1 MLASLRSA
9 QGPRMSPL
17 GLYVPGTSLVHRAP
31 AGLKLVVMIAAGV
44 ASVFLRA
51 PWEVAAAL
59 VVVLLSYGVAGLPP
73 RTVVRQVRPLLWVGL
88 VTAGFH
94 LVANG
99 WERAVVVV
107 GVLAVLL
114 LLAALVTL
122 TTRTTDLVD
131 AVVTACRPLRVL
143 RVDPERVGLM
153 IALGIRCVP
162 VVVGL
167 AEDVRDAQRA
177 RGLTA
182 SPRAFAVP
190 LIVRSLRH
198 ADALG
203 EALAAR
209 GLDD

>member
-1 MLASLRSA
+1 
-9 QGPRMSPL
+9 MSPL
-17 GLYVPGTSLVHRAP
+17 GLYVPGDSLVHRAP
-31 AGLKLVVMIAAGV
+31 AGLKLLVMVAAGV
-44 ASVFLRA
+44 GSVFLRA
-51 PWEVAAAL
+51 PWQVAVAL
-59 VVVLLSYGVAGLPP
+59 TVVLLAYAVAGLAP
-73 RTVVRQVRPLLWVGL
+73 RTIVRQVRPLLWVGL
-88 VTAGFH
+88 ATAVFH
-94 LVANG
+94 VVVNG
-99 WERAVVVV
+99 WQRAVVVV
-107 GVLAVLL
+107 GVLAVLV

-143 RVDPERVGLM
+143 RVDPDRVGLM

-177 RGLTA
+177 RGLAA

>member
-1 MLASLRSA
+1 MT
-9 QGPRMSPL
+9 PL

-31 AGLKLVVMIAAGV
+31 AGLKLVVMVAAGV
-44 ASVFLRA
+44 ASVFYRA
-51 PWEVAAAL
+51 PWQVAAAL
-59 VVVLLSYGVAGLPP
+59 TVVLLAYGVAGLSA

-88 VTAGFH
+88 ATAGFH
-94 LVANG
+94 VVVNG

-131 AVVTACRPLRVL
+131 AVVSACRPLRVL

>member
-1 MLASLRSA
+1 MT
-9 QGPRMSPL
+9 PL

-31 AGLKLVVMIAAGV
+31 AGLKLVVMVAAGV
-44 ASVFLRA
+44 ASVFFRA
-51 PWEVAAAL
+51 PWQVAAAL
-59 VVVLLSYGVAGLPP
+59 TVVLLAYGVAGLSA

-88 VTAGFH
+88 ATAGFH
-94 LVANG
+94 VVVNG

>member
-1 MLASLRSA
+1 
-9 QGPRMSPL
+9 MSPL
-17 GLYVPGTSLVHRAP
+17 GLYVPGTSVLHRAP

-44 ASVFLRA
+44 GSVFLDA
-51 PWEVAAAL
+51 VWQVGVALLL
-59 VVVLLSYGVAGLPP
+59 VVVGYVAAGLSV
-73 RTVVRQVRPLLWVGL
+73 RTVGRQLRPLLWIGL

-94 LVANG
+94 VVVNG

-107 GVLAVLL
+107 GVLAVLV

-122 TTRTTDLVD
+122 TTRTTELVD
-131 AVVTACRPLRVL
+131 AVVFACGPLRVVH
-143 RVDPERVGLM
+143 VDPERVGLV
-153 IALGIRCVP
+153 ITLGIRCVP

-177 RGLTA
+177 RGLAA

-203 EALAAR
+203 EALTAR

>member
-1 MLASLRSA
+1 
-9 QGPRMSPL
+9 MSPL

-51 PWEVAAAL
+51 PWQVAAAL
-59 VVVLLSYGVAGLPP
+59 TVVLLSYGVAGLPP
-73 RTVVRQVRPLLWVGL
+73 RTVVRQVRPWLWVGL

-94 LVANG
+94 LVVNG

-167 AEDVRDAQRA
+167 AEGVRDAQRA